1 MLLEPSPAL
10 DTSPISTSSGVLIR
24 LEEQSNVVY
33 LYLFAWCDPPILL
46 LGSCAPFSCN
56 LACMP
61 DDAIG
66 DLLKTFRAMFVRNI
80 AVELEAAS
88 SSDAELSSK
97 TSESEVHREKV
108 RRGSCLLLMRSCRE
122 IGFFSGACVRKM
134 PFQYGEQKHGRYELT
149 RQPEP
154 SCAVTPCDDIL
165 LAFRYAEALL
175 SDSSA

>member
-97 TSESEVHREKV
+97 TSESEVHREGKK
-108 RRGSCLLLMRSCRE
+108 GKLPPPHGKLQGDWLLLWC
-122 IGFFSGACVRKM
+122 
-134 PFQYGEQKHGRYELT
+134 L
-149 RQPEP
+149 RQEN
-154 SCAVTPCDDIL
+154 AVPIW
-165 LAFRYAEALL
+165 
-175 SDSSA
+175 

>member
-1 MLLEPSPAL
+1 M
-10 DTSPISTSSGVLIR
+10 
-24 LEEQSNVVY
+24 Y

-66 DLLKTFRAMFVRNI
+66 DLLKIFRAIFVRSI

-97 TSESEVHREKV
+97 TSESEVHREGKK
-108 RRGSCLLLMRSCRE
+108 GKLPPPHGKLQGDWLLLWC
-122 IGFFSGACVRKM
+122 
-134 PFQYGEQKHGRYELT
+134 L
-149 RQPEP
+149 RQDN
-154 SCAVTPCDDIL
+154 AVLIW
-165 LAFRYAEALL
+165 
-175 SDSSA
+175 